1 MENKVKVEKEQKESG
16 QQIKEVR
23 NDEDKREIFMMT
35 KMSKKDIVI
44 KIEDTVE
51 GRERMIDH
59 LIFKSIYV

>member
-1 MENKVKVEKEQKESG
+1 METKVKVEKEQKESG
-16 QQIKEVR
+16 QQIKEIR
-23 NDEDKREIFMMT
+23 NDEDKRETFMMT

>member
-23 NDEDKREIFMMT
+23 NDEDKRETFMMT

-44 KIEDTVE
+44 KIEDTAE

>member
-44 KIEDTVE
+44 KIEDRVE

>member
-23 NDEDKREIFMMT
+23 NDEDKRETFMMT

-44 KIEDTVE
+44 KIEDRVE

>member
-23 NDEDKREIFMMT
+23 NDEDKRETFMMT

-44 KIEDTVE
+44 KIEEVE
-51 GRERMIDH
+51 GRERMINH

>member
-16 QQIKEVR
+16 QQIKEVK
-23 NDEDKREIFMMT
+23 NDEDKRETFMMT

>member
-23 NDEDKREIFMMT
+23 NDEDKRETFMMT

>member
-23 NDEDKREIFMMT
+23 NDEDKRETFMMT

-51 GRERMIDH
+51 GRERMIDY

>member
-23 NDEDKREIFMMT
+23 NDEDKRETFMMT

-44 KIEDTVE
+44 KIEDIVE

>member
-23 NDEDKREIFMMT
+23 NDEGKRETFMMT

-44 KIEDTVE
+44 KIEDRVE

>member
-23 NDEDKREIFMMT
+23 NDEDKRETFMMT

-44 KIEDTVE
+44 KIEDGVE